1 MTYELVKALCERGGI
16 PGREGPIVEELK
28 KQLGDF
34 QCETDALGNLLVTV
48 SEPEQGA
55 KTLLY
60 EAHIDRV
67 GLAVA
72 GFTDDGFVRVF
83 KSGGIDPYCLMGAQ
97 VEILSLDG
105 AYITGAVGAPFPYP
119 AKPHNSAPA
128 SEYKLPEIDAMFVDV
143 GLDDPKSKI
152 KIGAPAYIKARAEKL
167 LDERIAAPALD
178 DRAACAA
185 LVLAAQKLAKTG
197 CKNGVKLLFSTR
209 EETGGNGAKAGAF
222 ENEADY
228 TVAVD
233 VGFAI
238 SPDVKKKDASKM
250 GEGPEIDISSVL
262 DERLTEALIETAK
275 ANEIPYQTLVL
286 PSRATGTDA
295 DGLTI
300 CAAGRRTALI
310 SIPVRFMHHGRETG
324 DLKDIENT
332 AALLAA
338 FAGEVRSDV

>member
-1 MTYELVKALCERGGI
+1 MTFELVKALCERGGI
-16 PGREGPIVEELK
+16 PGREAPIVDELK
-28 KQLGDF
+28 SQLGDF
-34 QCETDALGNLLVTV
+34 KCEADALGNLLVTV
-48 SEPEQGA
+48 KEPEEGA

-67 GLAVA
+67 GLVVA

-97 VEILSLDG
+97 VEIQTIDG
-105 AYITGAVGAPFPYP
+105 GYITGAVGAPFPYP

-128 SEYKLPEIDAMFVDV
+128 SEYKLPEIDAMYVDT
-143 GLDDPKSKI
+143 GLNDPKTRI
-152 KIGAPAYIKARAEKL
+152 KTGAPAYIKARAEKL
-167 LDERIAAPALD
+167 LGERIAAPALD

-185 LVLAAQKLAKTG
+185 LVLAARELAKTG

-209 EETGGNGAKAGAF
+209 EETGGQGAKAGAF
-222 ENEADY
+222 EHEADY

-238 SPDVKKKDASKM
+238 SPDVKKKDASRM
-250 GEGPEIDISSVL
+250 GEGLEIDISSVL
-262 DERLTEALIETAK
+262 DESLIEALIETAK
-275 ANEIPYQTLVL
+275 ANGIPHQTLVL

-295 DGLTI
+295 DELTI

-310 SIPVRFMHHGRETG
+310 SIPVRYMHHARETG

-338 FAGEVRSDV
+338 FAREVRSDV